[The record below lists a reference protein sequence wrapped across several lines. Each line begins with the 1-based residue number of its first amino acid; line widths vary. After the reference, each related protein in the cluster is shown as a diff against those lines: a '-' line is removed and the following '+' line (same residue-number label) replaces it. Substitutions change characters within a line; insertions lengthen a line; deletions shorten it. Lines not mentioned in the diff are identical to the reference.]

1 MSMQHSFSVQIEGRP
16 VEIGLDDRG
25 RGPIVLLLPAL
36 SSISTRGEMAPLAR
50 ALAPSFRTI
59 AIDWPGFGA
68 GPKPA
73 INWTPDALSSFV
85 SDVIGALSGKPCLI
99 VAAGH
104 AATYA
109 LHEAARNPGQVA
121 KLVLIAPTWRG
132 PLPTMMK
139 GRRPWFGW
147 IRAAVDAPIIG
158 RLLYR
163 LNLSGPVIDR
173 MARQHVYSDPTW
185 LQEERLE
192 EKRAVTTA
200 AGARHA
206 SVRFVTGAL
215 DRVGSRDDFLDLARR
230 TGVPIMV
237 ILGEETPPRSRAEME
252 ALGALDN
259 VEIHRLPKGRLGVHE
274 EFPEAVAALA
284 RPFLTL

>member
-1 MSMQHSFSVQIEGRP
+1 MQHDFSLQIEGRP

-25 RGPIVLLLPAL
+25 RGPTVLLLPAL

-50 ALAPSFRTI
+50 LLAPSFRTI
-59 AIDWPGFGA
+59 AIDWPGFGTR
-68 GPKPA
+68 PKPA
-73 INWTPDALSSFV
+73 MDWTPDILSSFL
-85 SDVIGALSGKPCLI
+85 SDVVGALSGKPCLI

-109 LHEAARNPGQVA
+109 LREAARRPGQVA
-121 KLVLIAPTWRG
+121 RLVLIAPTWRG
-132 PLPTMMK
+132 PFPTMMK
-139 GRRPWFGW
+139 GQRPWFAR

-173 MARQHVYSDPTW
+173 MARQHVYSDPAW
-185 LQEERLE
+185 LRGDRLE

-200 AGARHA
+200 SGARHA

-215 DRVGSRDDFLDLARR
+215 DRVGSRDAFLDLARR
-230 TGVPIMV
+230 AGVPIMV

-252 ALGALDN
+252 ALGTLDN